1 MPSPTV
7 TALKTLYMANLK
19 EVRTRIASVSS
30 TQQITSAMKMVSAAK
45 FRRAQNAIVGMRPYA
60 NQLGDIVSD
69 IDTGDGI
76 QTPYHEVRKLEHVLL
91 VVVTSNK
98 GLCGAFNSNV
108 IKQAQARI
116 DYYRSIA
123 TADQP
128 AQLSMI
134 TIGKRCSE
142 YFGKRFDNVVGSHD
156 ELLDNASFDAIA
168 TFADDILQQ
177 YCDKKYDR
185 VELVYNQFKNS
196 LVQIL
201 STEQFLPVTVNTTS
215 GNGGTAMKQTASDYI
230 YEPSK
235 EEILA
240 EIIPLTL
247 RSQFYRVILDSL
259 ASEHGARMN
268 AMQKATDNATELLKE
283 LRLSYNKARQAAI
296 TNEIIEI
303 VSGSEALKG

>member
-1 MPSPTV
+1 
-7 TALKTLYMANLK
+7 MANLK

-60 NQLGDIVSD
+60 NQLGQIAAD
-69 IDTGDGI
+69 IDTGDGV
-76 QTPYHEVRKLEHVLL
+76 QTPYHEVRRLENVLL

-116 DYYRSIA
+116 DHYRATA

-128 AQLSMI
+128 ARLAMI

-142 YFGKRFDNVVGSHD
+142 YFGKRFDNVVASCD
-156 ELLDNASFDAIA
+156 ELLDNASFDSVA
-168 TFADDILQQ
+168 TLADDVMQQ
-177 YCDKKYDR
+177 FCDKKYDR
-185 VELVYNQFKNS
+185 VELIYNQFKNS

-201 STEQFLPVTVNTTS
+201 TTEQFLPIVPVETDKVSRSSVAN
-215 GNGGTAMKQTASDYI
+215 DYI

-235 EEILA
+235 EAILR
-240 EIIPLTL
+240 EMIPLTL
-247 RSQFYRVILDSL
+247 RSHFYRVILDSL

>member
-1 MPSPTV
+1 
-7 TALKTLYMANLK
+7 MANLK

-60 NQLGDIVSD
+60 NQLGQIAAD
-69 IDTGDGI
+69 IDTGDGV
-76 QTPYHEVRKLEHVLL
+76 QTPYHEVRRLENVLL

-116 DYYRSIA
+116 DHYRATA

-128 AQLSMI
+128 ARLAMI

-142 YFGKRFDNVVGSHD
+142 YFGKRFDNVVASCD
-156 ELLDNASFDAIA
+156 ELLDNASFDSVA
-168 TFADDILQQ
+168 TLADDVMQQ
-177 YCDKKYDR
+177 FCDKKYDR
-185 VELVYNQFKNS
+185 VELIYNQFKNS

-201 STEQFLPVTVNTTS
+201 TTEQFLPIVLVETDKVSRSSVAN
-215 GNGGTAMKQTASDYI
+215 DYI

-235 EEILA
+235 EAILR
-240 EIIPLTL
+240 EMIPLTL
-247 RSQFYRVILDSL
+247 RSHFYRVILDSL

>member
-1 MPSPTV
+1 
-7 TALKTLYMANLK
+7 MANLK

-45 FRRAQNAIVGMRPYA
+45 FRRAQNAIIGMRPYA
-60 NQLGDIVSD
+60 AQLGEIVAD

-76 QTPYHEVRKLEHVLL
+76 QTPYHEVRKLDNVLL

-108 IKQAQARI
+108 IKQAQSRI
-116 DYYRSIA
+116 DFYRDGA

-128 AQLSMI
+128 AKLAMI
-134 TIGKRCSE
+134 TIGKRCTE
-142 YFGKRFDNVVGSHD
+142 FFGKRFDNIVGSYD
-156 ELLDNASFDAIA
+156 ELLDGASFDAVA
-168 TFADDILQQ
+168 NLADNIMQQ
-177 YCDKKYDR
+177 FCEKKYDR
-185 VELVYNQFKNS
+185 VELIYNQFKNS

-201 STEQFLPVTVNTTS
+201 STEQFLPVVPKAAAPKAGKAVAN
-215 GNGGTAMKQTASDYI
+215 DYI

-235 EEILA
+235 EDILR
-240 EIIPLTL
+240 EMIPLTL
-247 RSQFYRVILDSL
+247 RSQFYRVVLDSL
-259 ASEHGARMN
+259 AAEHGARMN